1 MRSITTNRLTDDLF
15 DRSAM
20 TFGEHLEELRKT
32 LLKAMVWLVLGT
44 IVGLMLADRIVLHVK
59 RPIEQALRQSTI
71 SEAKSRFEKSQGF
84 EPPERM
90 LSLMS
95 EHHVFPELVLVDPV
109 DEQSAASTDNL
120 SASSL
125 VPDLEQALSMEPWRL
140 ITEDSVKRLRPR
152 VTWRKMSTNLKAL
165 SATEPF
171 TTYLKAGVLA
181 GVVLGSPGIF
191 WHFWQFLAAGL
202 YPFERRQVYW
212 YLPLSLA
219 LFLSGTLFAFYVLLQ
234 LVLGFLISYSASLE
248 VDYTLRLNEYM
259 SFALLL
265 PLGFGIAF
273 QLPVVMLGLNRFGV
287 IPVETY
293 IDQWRLAVLAIAFLS
308 MILTPAEVITMLGM
322 FIPLTGLY
330 FLGIALCRYMPHAKS

>member
-1 MRSITTNRLTDDLF
+1 MRSKTTNRLTDDLF

-20 TFGEHLEELRKT
+20 TFGEHLEELRST
-32 LLKAMVWLVLGT
+32 LLRSMIWLVLGT
-44 IVGLMLADRIVLHVK
+44 SVGLIYADQVVLHVK

-71 SEAKSRFEKSQGF
+71 SEAKLRFEESQGF
-84 EPPERM
+84 EPPEGL

-95 EHHVFPELVLVDPV
+95 EHHVFPEVVLVDPF
-109 DEQSAASTDNL
+109 DEQS
-120 SASSL
+120 
-125 VPDLEQALSMEPWRL
+125 VALHGTSVEREPTLKPETVFSMEPWSR
-140 ITEDSVKRLRPR
+140 ITADSLTRLRPR

-171 TTYLKAGVLA
+171 ATWLKAGVIT

-212 YLPLSLA
+212 YLPLSLT
-219 LFLSGTLFAFYVLLQ
+219 LFLSGTLFAFYFLLQ
-234 LVLGFLISYSASLE
+234 LVLGFLISYSGSLE
-248 VDYTLRLNEYM
+248 VDYTLRLSEYM

-287 IPVETY
+287 IPIETY
-293 IDQWRLAVLAIAFLS
+293 IDHWRLAVLAIAFLS

-322 FIPLTGLY
+322 FVPLTGLY
-330 FLGIALCRYMPHAKS
+330 FLGIALCRYLPLVK

>member
-1 MRSITTNRLTDDLF
+1 MRSKTTNRLTDDLF

-32 LLKAMVWLVLGT
+32 LLKAMVWLLLGT
-44 IVGLMLADRIVLHVK
+44 IVGLIFAERVVLYVK
-59 RPIEQALRQSTI
+59 RPIEQALRKSSI
-71 SEAKSRFEKSQGF
+71 SEAKSQFEKSQGF
-84 EPPERM
+84 EPPEKL

-95 EHHVFPELVLVDPV
+95 EHHVFPEVVLIDPV
-109 DEQSAASTDNL
+109 DEQSIALPATATEPGAAPNL
-120 SASSL
+120 
-125 VPDLEQALSMEPWRL
+125 ETALSMEPWSL
-140 ITEDSVKRLRPR
+140 ITAESIVRLRPR
-152 VTWRKMSTNLKAL
+152 VTWRKMSTNLQAL

-171 TTYLKAGVLA
+171 TTYLKASLLT

-212 YLPLSLA
+212 YLPLSLT

-234 LVLGFLISYSASLE
+234 LVLGFLISYSVNID
-248 VDYTLRLNEYM
+248 VDFTLRLNEYM

-265 PLGFGIAF
+265 PLGFGLAF
-273 QLPVVMLGLNRFGV
+273 QLPVVMLALNRFGV
-287 IPVETY
+287 IPIETY
-293 IDQWRLAVLAIAFLS
+293 IAQWRMAVLAIAFLS

-330 FLGIALCRYMPHAKS
+330 FLGIALCRYMPQGK